1 MRSFETQMFL
11 KEISKSAQIQVT
23 SNETI
28 NPVSLGLEILFNNS
42 KIDFT
47 CEYTMQILLVM

>member
-1 MRSFETQMFL
+1 MFL